1 MEYCQ
6 IFKKLL
12 DDLVPYIESM
22 PEDMLTDILMNYN
35 EYLSQT
41 NDKHDVFYVLLNKEK
56 KIADSHELM
65 TTRDVALL
73 YHISTSSQRE
83 YRQRKNNPLPTFPSR
98 EQRKP
103 GTKILYK
110 KDDVLHWLEYGKHL

>member
-1 MEYCQ
+1 MEHCQ
-6 IFKKLL
+6 NFKKLL
-12 DDLVPYIESM
+12 DDLVPYIQSM
-22 PEDMLTDILMNYN
+22 QEDMLTDILMNYD

-41 NDKHDVFYVLLNKEK
+41 NDKHDIFYVILDKEK
-56 KIADSHELM
+56 KFAESHELL

-83 YRQRKNNPLPTFPSR
+83 YRQRKNNPLPTFPPR

-110 KDDVLHWLEYGKHL
+110 KEDVLHWLEYEKHL